1 MENMEKRMEI
11 SDKLKTLLEEI
22 SVTGFHG
29 TASILSLAGMSLFI
43 SDEALVNI
51 LSILEPLADQMMAEF
66 VISQITESMA
76 SSDIP
81 DGYADKKSMEN

>member
-11 SDKLKTLLEEI
+11 SAKFRDLVKELDDADL
-22 SVTGFHG
+22 HG
-29 TASILSLAGMSLFI
+29 TAAIVSLAGMSLFI

-66 VISQITESMA
+66 VISQITESTA